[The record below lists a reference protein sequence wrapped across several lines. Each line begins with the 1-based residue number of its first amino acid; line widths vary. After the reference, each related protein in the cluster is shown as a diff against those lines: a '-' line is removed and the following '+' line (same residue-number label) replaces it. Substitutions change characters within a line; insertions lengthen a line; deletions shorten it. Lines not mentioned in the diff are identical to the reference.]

1 MSFKLTASD
10 SFFYP
15 ATVFTIRDDGVQ
27 IKNVI
32 TFKFKRLDV
41 DQVRDRQMAD
51 GAQTWADLMT
61 QYDGDVAL
69 VNSKFTAEL
78 IRQGKGS
85 LTSDQMVDDLLEIVC
100 DWKDVSDDA
109 GVMLFSR
116 ENLQK
121 LIKAVPGAYAAIKG
135 AYNEANS
142 GEGKRKN

>member
-1 MSFKLTASD
+1 MGFKFTVSD

-15 ATVFTIRDDGVQ
+15 ATLFTTSEAGQQV
-27 IKNVI
+27 KNII

-51 GAQTWADLMT
+51 GAQIWSDLMS
-61 QYDGDVAL
+61 QYDGDLAL

-85 LTSDQMVDDLLEIVC
+85 LTSDQMVDDLMEIVC

-109 GVMLFSR
+109 GPMEFSR
-116 ENLQK
+116 ENLHRLVK
-121 LIKAVPGAYAAIKG
+121 FVPGCYAAIK
-135 AYNEANS
+135 AAFNEANS